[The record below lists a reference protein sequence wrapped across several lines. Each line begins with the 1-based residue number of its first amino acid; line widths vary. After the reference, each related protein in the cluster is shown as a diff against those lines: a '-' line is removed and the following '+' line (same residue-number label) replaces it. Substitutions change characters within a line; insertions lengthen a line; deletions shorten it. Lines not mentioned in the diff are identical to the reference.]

1 MPSLVHTVKSQGG
14 FFYVVN
20 DGTYCRARQ
29 KIKHEDGHS
38 FFAPSHWPMVPT
50 EIWSC
55 TLAYNLIRLKI
66 LQTCVLTEHAPRTTS
81 FTSTM
86 QLLATKWLL
95 DTHDVDW
102 GKVNPEF
109 GGSCKPDADAIAQM
123 TIENY
128 TTMRS
133 TVTDPKYGLKSQ
145 EGDRFQTG
153 AAGDCLSCL
162 FRTNQW

>member
-1 MPSLVHTVKSQGG
+1 
-14 FFYVVN
+14 
-20 DGTYCRARQ
+20 
-29 KIKHEDGHS
+29 
-38 FFAPSHWPMVPT
+38 
-50 EIWSC
+50 
-55 TLAYNLIRLKI
+55 
-66 LQTCVLTEHAPRTTS
+66 
-81 FTSTM
+81 M